1 MSTPVSEFA
10 LGAYQLRLPSFE
22 GPLDVLLS
30 LIERDKLEISNL
42 SLMAVTDGFLAHI
55 DDLDN
60 PPPGL
65 LAEFL
70 GVAARLLVL
79 KSRALLPAPE
89 AEHADDEVDDLAGQ
103 LREYQRMRQVAGDLG
118 EAQAA
123 LWRSYGRAAAPPDRP
138 TRVTV
143 VVPPVA
149 ALGKVLLRAI
159 ARQPAEPEPVAMRT
173 VVSVTEMAARLYA
186 AMMRSTRSRRFLELV
201 EPTDRDEVVA
211 GFIALL
217 ALWRRKQIVVR
228 QDGLFADI
236 IIDPVAISDGQ
247 AQ

>member
-1 MSTPVSEFA
+1 MSSIASPFA

-30 LIERDKLEISNL
+30 LIERDQLEISNL
-42 SLMAVTDGFLAHI
+42 SLMAVTDGFLQHI
-55 DDLDN
+55 DALDN

-65 LAEFL
+65 LADFL

-79 KSRALLPAPE
+79 KSRALLPGPE
-89 AEHADDEVDDLAGQ
+89 PEDIHDEVDDLAGQ

-123 LWRSYGRAAAPPDRP
+123 LWRSYVRLAPPPDRP
-138 TRVTV
+138 TTVTL

-149 ALGKVLLRAI
+149 TLGRLLLRAI
-159 ARQPAEPEPVAMRT
+159 ARQPVEPEPVAMRQ

-186 AMMRSTRSRRFLELV
+186 TMMRSSRSRRFLDLV
-201 EPTDRDEVVA
+201 EPSDRDEIVA
-211 GFIALL
+211 GFIAML
-217 ALWRRKQIVVR
+217 ALWRRKQIDVR

-236 IIDPVAISDGQ
+236 VIDPVPSTGGHVQ
-247 AQ
+247 